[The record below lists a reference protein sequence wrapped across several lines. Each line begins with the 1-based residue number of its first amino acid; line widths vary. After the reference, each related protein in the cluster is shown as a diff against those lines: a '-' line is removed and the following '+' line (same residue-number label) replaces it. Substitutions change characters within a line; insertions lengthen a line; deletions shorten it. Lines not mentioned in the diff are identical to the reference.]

1 MKFLF
6 KSTVLLLPL
15 AFIVMFYILLT
26 DKDIYPG
33 ADYKIFNIPKF
44 QLENLENTKLID
56 NTEINGSFI
65 LNVWASWCITCRV
78 EHPFLM
84 NLKNQGITIVGL
96 NYKDERSDAIQWLN
110 KYGNPYEITIHD
122 LKGSLAFD
130 LGVTGAPE
138 TFLISNGKVMAH
150 YQGEINDVIWSNV
163 FLPIIKD
170 KEML

>member
-15 AFIVMFYILLT
+15 SFIVMIYILLT
-26 DKDIYPG
+26 EEDAYPG
-33 ADYKIFNIPKF
+33 TDNKTFDIPKF

-56 NTEINGSFI
+56 NDEIKGSFI

-84 NLKNQGITIVGL
+84 NLKNQGIKIIGL
-96 NYKDERSDAIQWLN
+96 NYKDERSDAIQWLD
-110 KYGNPYEITIHD
+110 KYGNPYEITVHD
-122 LKGSLAFD
+122 LKGSLALD

-138 TFLISNGKVMAH
+138 TFLVSNGKVVAH
-150 YQGEINDVIWSNV
+150 YQGEVNDAIWSNV
-163 FLPIIKD
+163 FLPIIKE
-170 KEML
+170 KGMF